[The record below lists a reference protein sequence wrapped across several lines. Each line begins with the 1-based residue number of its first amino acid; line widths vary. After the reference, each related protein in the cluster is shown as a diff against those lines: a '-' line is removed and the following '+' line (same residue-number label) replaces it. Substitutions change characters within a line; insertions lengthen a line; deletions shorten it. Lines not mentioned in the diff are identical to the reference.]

1 MKRLAYFLRPTQWQL
16 FQRLCKKYSGKAV
29 ARKGNFLLVQG
40 EAPVLLV
47 AHLDTVH
54 KEPVLTICASEDGNI
69 LMSPQGIGGDDRCGV
84 YVLANTYEAAG
95 KKPWLIF
102 TCGEETGGI
111 GARAFAEEYAEGKL
125 PKGLENLKCM
135 VEIDRKGSR
144 DAVYYDCANEDFE
157 AYITGKGFRTA
168 HGSFS
173 DISIL
178 APALGVAAV
187 NLSAGYYDAHTLHER
202 INCKEL
208 EQIAEKV
215 AGIVADAAGED
226 FPRHEYVASPCGW
239 GWFDEDDWEW
249 GGYGGLRGRGKGT
262 KKDIPPKYRD
272 MYQKLLRL
280 YDKEE
285 LDAYRHVYGE
295 WAIAELY
302 ADAFGRSK
310 A

>member
-1 MKRLAYFLRPTQWQL
+1 MKKLADFLWPTQRQL
-16 FQRLCKKYSGKAV
+16 FAMLRKMYKEKAL
-29 ARKGNFLLVQG
+29 ARKGAYLLVQG

-54 KEPVLTICASEDGNI
+54 KEPVRIICASEDGSI

-84 YVLANTYEAAG
+84 YVLAKAYETSA
-95 KKPWLIF
+95 KKPWLLF
-102 TCGEETGGI
+102 TCDEETGGI
-111 GARAFAEEYAEGKL
+111 GARAFAEEYAKGKL
-125 PKGLENLKCM
+125 PKKLGDLKCM

-157 AYITGKGFRTA
+157 AYITGKGFQTA

-178 APALGVAAV
+178 APVLGVAAV
-187 NLSAGYYDAHTLHER
+187 NLSAGYYNPHTLHER

-215 AGIVADAAGED
+215 AEIVADAAGEE
-226 FPRHEYVASPCGW
+226 FPRHEYAASPYGW
-239 GWFDEDDWEW
+239 GGFDEDELERGD
-249 GGYGGLRGRGKGT
+249 YGGLWGRDKGT
-262 KKDIPPKYRD
+262 QIVTPLKYRD
-272 MYQKLLRL
+272 MYQKLLRF
-280 YDKEE
+280 YEKEE

-302 ADAFGRSK
+302 ADAFGRSR
-310 A
+310 